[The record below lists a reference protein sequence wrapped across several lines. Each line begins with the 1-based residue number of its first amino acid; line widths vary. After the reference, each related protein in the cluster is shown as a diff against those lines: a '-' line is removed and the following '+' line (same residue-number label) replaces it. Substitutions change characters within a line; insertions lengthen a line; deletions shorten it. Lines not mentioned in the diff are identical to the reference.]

1 MELLI
6 PVNPGKPRL
15 EYGRENQINAK
26 QETSIRAKTQGRL
39 FQLLLEICGNKNA
52 EQSICT
58 QFVCPNPDNK
68 KGVCGINKLFIDFKN
83 LTIVCDGK
91 GVKEIW

>member
-1 MELLI
+1 MWCTVILKSRQS
-6 PVNPGKPRL
+6 VKGKIKSMQ
-15 EYGRENQINAK
+15 NK
-26 QETSIRAKTQGRL
+26 AKTQGRL

-68 KGVCGINKLFIDFKN
+68 KGVCGINMLFIDFKN
-83 LTIVCDGK
+83 LNIVYE